1 MSQEDNKDNNG
12 YFEFVINLENIKL
25 SGSWEPFAGGKS
37 AKVFSLNKS
46 RFKYQA
52 NSGTYPEAS
61 KREYTNDEISEFD
74 KDELICIKNEIYAK
88 HGYSFKNDSLSL
100 LFSKFDWYS
109 PVNLDIRHLLTE
121 IELANLDAIQQ

>member
-1 MSQEDNKDNNG
+1 MSQENNADNG
-12 YFEFVINLENIKL
+12 YFEFNINLENTEL

-61 KREYTNDEISEFD
+61 KRKYTNDEISEFD

-88 HGYSFKNDSLSL
+88 HGYSFKNDSLSF

-121 IELANLDAIQQ
+121 IELANLDVIQQ